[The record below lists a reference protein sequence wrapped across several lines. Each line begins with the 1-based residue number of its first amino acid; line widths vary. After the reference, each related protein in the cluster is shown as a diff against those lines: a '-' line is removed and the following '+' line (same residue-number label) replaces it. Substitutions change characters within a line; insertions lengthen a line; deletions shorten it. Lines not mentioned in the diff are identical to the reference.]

1 MTGNEAAG
9 FVVEGLEACG
19 ISYML
24 VGSFSSNFYGVP
36 RATQDADFVI
46 ELGQSSISE
55 LAKHLAPSIRIDPQM
70 SFETVTMTRRYV
82 ADVVG
87 MPFKIALFLLG
98 NDPYNQERFRRRKQ
112 VALFDRQVW
121 LPTVEDVIVTK
132 LRWGLLGGRAKDR
145 DDVRGLIAIQ
155 GDRID
160 WDYVHR
166 WCEHHGTRALL
177 DEIQRSIPPDLSPI
191 GPTRV

>member
-1 MTGNEAAG
+1 MTGNQAAL
-9 FVVEGLEACG
+9 FVVEALEACG

-24 VGSFSSNFYGVP
+24 VGSFSSNIYGSL
-36 RATQDADFVI
+36 RANQDADFVI
-46 ELGQSSISE
+46 ELGQSSIND
-55 LAKHLAPSIRIDPQM
+55 LARRLAPSIRIDPQM

-87 MPFKIALFLLG
+87 MSFKIVLFLLG
-98 NDPYNQERFRRRKQ
+98 NDPHDEERFRRRQ
-112 VALFDRQVW
+112 RVSLLDRQVR

-132 LRWGLLGGRAKDR
+132 LQWGLLGGRSMDR
-145 DDVRGLIAIQ
+145 DDIREVIAIQ

-166 WCEHHGTRALL
+166 WCEQHGTRALL
-177 DEIQRSIPPDLSPI
+177 DEIRRSIPPI
-191 GPTRV
+191 